1 MSARAHG
8 LAALARGAA
17 GPAVA
22 AAAAV
27 AAVGAFVAL
36 LGYEPQRALTAL
48 IAGSVGS
55 SAAWTATLLKAS
67 PLLLTGLAVALSF
80 RCGVWNIGAE
90 GQLLA
95 GALCA
100 TAVATRVLPDAPAV
114 LVLPA
119 VVLAG
124 AAGGALVGAVAG
136 GLRAS
141 RGVNE
146 VISTILLN
154 FVAIQMVAL
163 AVHGPLQEVAGAYPK
178 SDPLPVAAMLPA
190 VGRLHAGLAAAL
202 ALAFATQI
210 LLFRSTIGFRLRAVG
225 HAPNAARFAGIS
237 PPRYGGL
244 VLAVAG
250 GLAGLAGAFE
260 VAGVTGT
267 LYEGLS
273 PGTGYTAIAVAL
285 LARLQPLAVI
295 PSALFFGALDAGA
308 GAMQREAGV
317 PAVVTQMVQGLVVLL
332 SVGLTV
338 SRGRRAAGVGPVQ
351 PEPGI
356 G

>member
-1 MSARAHG
+1 VSARAHG
-8 LAALARGAA
+8 LATLARGAA

-22 AAAAV
+22 AAAALAV
-27 AAVGAFVAL
+27 VGAFVAL
-36 LGYEPQRALTAL
+36 LGYEPQRALIAL
-48 IAGSVGS
+48 VAGSVGS
-55 SAAWTATLLKAS
+55 GAAWTATLLKAS

-100 TAVATRVLPDAPAV
+100 TAVATRALPGAPAV
-114 LVLPA
+114 WVLPA

-124 AAGGALVGAVAG
+124 AAGGALIGAVA
-136 GLRAS
+136 
-141 RGVNE
+141 VNE

-163 AVHGPLQEVAGAYPK
+163 AVHGPLQEATGAYPK
-178 SDPLPVAAMLPA
+178 SDPLPIAAMLPA

-210 LLFRSTIGFRLRAVG
+210 LLFRSAVGFRLRAVG
-225 HAPNAARFAGIS
+225 HAPRAARFAGIS
-237 PPRYGGL
+237 PQRYGGL
-244 VLAVAG
+244 VLALAG

-338 SRGRRAAGVGPVQ
+338 ARARRAAGVGPVP

>member
-8 LAALARGAA
+8 LAAAV
-17 GPAVA
+17 VA

-27 AAVGAFVAL
+27 AVVGAFVAL

-48 IAGSVGS
+48 VAGSVGS
-55 SAAWTATLLKAS
+55 GAAWTATLLKAS

-100 TAVATRVLPDAPAV
+100 TAVATRALPGAPAV
-114 LVLPA
+114 WALPA
-119 VVLAG
+119 IVLAG
-124 AAGGALVGAVAG
+124 AAGGALIGAVAG
-136 GLRAS
+136 GLRAT

-202 ALAFATQI
+202 TLAFATQI
-210 LLFRSTIGFRLRAVG
+210 LLFRSAVGFRLRAVG
-225 HAPNAARFAGIS
+225 HAPHAARFAGIS
-237 PPRYGGL
+237 PQRYGGL

-295 PSALFFGALDAGA
+295 PSALFFGARDAGA

-338 SRGRRAAGVGPVQ
+338 ARGRRAAGVGPVQ

>member
-1 MSARAHG
+1 VSARAHG
-8 LAALARGAA
+8 LATLARGAA

-22 AAAAV
+22 AAAALAV
-27 AAVGAFVAL
+27 VGAFVAL
-36 LGYEPQRALTAL
+36 LGYEPQRALIAL
-48 IAGSVGS
+48 VAGSVGS
-55 SAAWTATLLKAS
+55 GAAWTATLLKAS
-67 PLLLTGLAVALSF
+67 PLLLTGLAVA
-80 RCGVWNIGAE
+80 
-90 GQLLA
+90 
-95 GALCA
+95 CA
-100 TAVATRVLPDAPAV
+100 TAVATRALPGAPAV
-114 LVLPA
+114 WVLPA

-124 AAGGALVGAVAG
+124 AAGGALIGAVAG
-136 GLRAS
+136 GLRAT

-163 AVHGPLQEVAGAYPK
+163 AVHGPLQEATGAYPK
-178 SDPLPVAAMLPA
+178 SDPLPIAAMLPA

-210 LLFRSTIGFRLRAVG
+210 LLFRSAVGFRLRAVG
-225 HAPNAARFAGIS
+225 HAPRAARFAGIS
-237 PPRYGGL
+237 PQRYGGL
-244 VLAVAG
+244 VLALAG

-338 SRGRRAAGVGPVQ
+338 ARARRAAGVGPVP